1 MAAEAFWLKKVSF
14 YFDGILDTDR
24 DGKLNTKDLT
34 YFKEFYKT
42 CKNLKSSSPEYE
54 KFSKFLNIWIG
65 SMMQSVNK
73 AKSDGENF
81 VTGEEFRLYSN
92 KLRAEIA
99 PKKALPANLS
109 FMNDYGEALF
119 AILDHDD
126 DGYISKS
133 DFLANAGTPEDLKC
147 REKSWSLMS
156 DKNDNVKIDKKLF
169 NEYFIQFLTS
179 SNPSDRGNWIF
190 GYFEH

>member
-1 MAAEAFWLKKVSF
+1 MAAEAFWHKKVTF
-14 YFDGILDTDR
+14 YFDEILDTDK

-73 AKSDGENF
+73 TKSEGENF
-81 VTGEEFRLYSN
+81 VTSEEFRSYSN
-92 KLRAEIA
+92 KLRAEIS
-99 PKKALPANLS
+99 PKKALPASLA

-119 AILDHDD
+119 AILDNDN
-126 DGYISKS
+126 DGFISKS
-133 DFLANAGTPEDLKC
+133 DFIANAGTPEDLKC
-147 REKSWSLMS
+147 REKSWALMAE
-156 DKNDNVKIDKKLF
+156 KNDQFKIDKPLF
-169 NEYFIQFLTS
+169 NDFFIQFLTS
-179 SNPSDRGNWIF
+179 SNPQDRGNWIF
-190 GYFEH
+190 GFFEH